1 MASDEIP
8 ENEQPEII
16 PKPPSHPITTALL
29 ISSFFGTILC
39 IGFVWAE
46 LFGSYLLG
54 AKNPVEAG
62 MDKHTYKEHKEN
74 REGSIDHYLQDFPDS
89 KPGTNDRQAFLDMQ
103 YSIKKELHLLESQQQ
118 GGDAGGDAK

>member
-8 ENEQPEII
+8 DNEQPEII

-29 ISSFFGTILC
+29 ISSFAGTILC

-54 AKNPVEAG
+54 AKTPVEPG
-62 MDKHTYKEHKEN
+62 MENHTWKEHKEN
-74 REGSIDHYLQDFPDS
+74 REGMIDHYSQDYKLDGKPEKSLQDTIYTVKQD
-89 KPGTNDRQAFLDMQ
+89 
-103 YSIKKELHLLESQQQ
+103 LHLLEKQQEAP
-118 GGDAGGDAK
+118 AGP

>member
-29 ISSFFGTILC
+29 ISSFAGTILC

-54 AKNPVEAG
+54 AKTPVEPG
-62 MDKHTYKEHKEN
+62 MENHTWKEHKEN
-74 REGSIDHYLQDFPDS
+74 REGAIDHYGQDYKLDG
-89 KPGTNDRQAFLDMQ
+89 KPEKSYQDTVYTVKQD
-103 YSIKKELHLLESQQQ
+103 LHLLEKQQ
-118 GGDAGGDAK
+118 DAPAGP